1 MDLQEDSPQTLVLPS
16 SSEAFAK
23 FMQQEHIEH
32 ITSSPHYPKPNRF
45 TERQIKTI
53 KTALSTGQ
61 DCKLPI
67 EDILLN
73 LRAQPIG
80 PNLPSPQ
87 EILHNCIEECP
98 GKPSQ
103 PVDMEAVRNYLIT
116 KKTMQKENHDKAHNV
131 KPLPELIQ
139 GKEVLF

>member
-1 MDLQEDSPQTLVLPS
+1 
-16 SSEAFAK
+16 
-23 FMQQEHIEH
+23 MQQEHIEH
-32 ITSSPHYPKPNRF
+32 ITSSPHYPKSSRF
-45 TERQIKTI
+45 IERQTKTI

-61 DCKLPI
+61 DSKLPI

-73 LRAQPIG
+73 IKAQPIG

-87 EILHNCIEECP
+87 EILHDCIEEHP

-116 KKTMQKENHDKAHNV
+116 KKTSQKENHNKTHNV

-139 GKEVLF
+139 GQEVLFLNQQTPTST